1 MNQIV
6 IANDIS
12 QLRTNNSELLEFLFE
27 SLRFKERN
35 YFHSR
40 LYKQRVWDGN
50 INFFNKNN
58 GKFLTGLIPEVL
70 TALKFKK
77 IEYEIVDMR
86 ENFDFKTNQ
95 IDQKFL
101 NQWLPPK
108 TDPVTLEDYQ
118 VELVNQGIKHKR
130 GVIQAP
136 TSAGKAQP
144 LDSLVCTPKGF
155 KQIKELKINDL
166 VSNPTGQTCVIKG
179 VFPQGEKHIVKLIFN
194 NGDKVECCEDHLW
207 QVEINQQ
214 SIVLPAK
221 ELFKKLKN
229 QEEIKIANT
238 KPIKMI
244 KSHQRCD
251 PYFYGNITAISELK
265 YNRKLCFTN
274 YSVYTS
280 IEDRTSLL
288 AGFLDIR
295 GKISKKQNCV
305 FAITYSKT
313 ITKQLRELVHSLG
326 GLAFTKKIIKKGK
339 RKYLNKFKF
348 PKDILPFKKFSNV
361 EKYIKITKEECLH
374 RRLKRIEY
382 VGKKECVCISVS
394 HENQLYITNNFIPT
408 HNTYIMVS
416 LLKCLPPNTP
426 TLVLQNRKTLAVQNY
441 DEMVKWGLDDVGRLY
456 YPHNENK
463 NIIVATVQSCEKI
476 FDKLPNIQCLFVDE
490 IHDMMAKTSKNV
502 YKRLINCP
510 VRLAFSA
517 TPFKYG
523 ETDKVQKY
531 FTKGFFGPIFKI
543 QSSETGVLTTKD
555 LQKRGRLA
563 KSNCHFIK
571 IREPK
576 LNYEIYIDAV
586 QKGIVENNELNS
598 IIRDLACVKLKG
610 RTLILVERIQHGDI
624 LSSLIPN
631 SLWVRGQDTA
641 ETRKEVI
648 NQLNEAKDDVVA
660 IATTGIFNTGI
671 STFIHNLINAA
682 GGKADHQVIQKI
694 GRGLRVSKDK
704 KELNYFDF
712 FFENNEYLEKHS
724 KKRVDVISK
733 LGHTM
738 FFYES
743 YAEFNQK
750 SLLNP

>member
-1 MNQIV
+1 MTQV
-6 IANDIS
+6 IITNDIS
-12 QLRTNNSELLEFLFE
+12 QLQTSNSELLMFLFE

-50 INFFNKNN
+50 VNFFNIKN
-58 GKFLTGLIPEVL
+58 GKFLTGLLPEVL
-70 TALKFKK
+70 TVLKFKK
-77 IEYEIVDMR
+77 IEYKIIDMR
-86 ENFDFKTNQ
+86 KDFNFKINQ
-95 IDQKFL
+95 INQNFL

-155 KQIKELKINDL
+155 KKIKDLKINDL
-166 VSNPTGQTCVIKG
+166 VSNPSGQTCVIKG
-179 VFPQGEKHIVKLIFN
+179 IFPQGEKHVVKLIFN

-207 QVEINQQ
+207 QVQINNQ
-214 SIVLPAK
+214 SVVLSAK

-229 QEEIKIANT
+229 YEEIKIENT
-238 KPIKMI
+238 KPIQMI
-244 KSHQRCD
+244 ESKQKSN
-251 PYFYGNITAISELK
+251 PYFYGNITGISELK
-265 YNRKLCFTN
+265 YNKKLCFTN
-274 YSVYTS
+274 YSIYTS
-280 IEDRTSLL
+280 ISDRIDLL

-295 GKISKKQNCV
+295 GKISKNKNCI
-305 FAITYSKT
+305 FTTTFSKT
-313 ITKQLRELVHSLG
+313 LTKQLRELVHSLG
-326 GLAFTKKIIKKGK
+326 GLTFTKKIIKNKK
-339 RKYLNKFKF
+339 RKYLNLIKL
-348 PKDILPFKKFSNV
+348 PINILPFKKTFNV
-361 EKYIKITKEECLH
+361 EKYKEIKKEESLF
-374 RRLKRIEY
+374 RKLRKIEY

-394 HENQLYITNNFIPT
+394 HENKLYLTDNFIPT
-408 HNTYIMVS
+408 HNTYIMLS

-426 TLVLQNRKTLAVQNY
+426 TLILQNRKTLAVQNY
-441 DEMVKWGLDDVGRLY
+441 DEMIKWGSNDVGRLY

-476 FDKLPNIQCLFVDE
+476 FDKLPKIECLFVDE
-490 IHDMMAKTSKNV
+490 IHDMMAKTSKSV
-502 YKRLINCP
+502 YKRLTNCQ

-571 IREPK
+571 IKEPK

-586 QKGIVENNELNS
+586 QKGIVENAELNA
-598 IIRDLACVKLKG
+598 IIRDLACVKLNG

-648 NQLNEAKDDVVA
+648 KQLNEAKDDVVA

-704 KELNYFDF
+704 KELNYYDF

-724 KKRVDVISK
+724 KKRVDVITK

-738 FFYES
+738 FFYDS
-743 YAEFNQK
+743 YEEFKQK